1 MLLLFLLGLG
11 SLLVLFRRH
20 LLILFVALWVFVA
33 IIGIL
38 NPS

>member
-11 SLLVLFRRH
+11 SVLVLFRRH
-20 LLILFVALWVFVA
+20 LLLLFVGLWLFVAV
-33 IIGIL
+33 IGIL